1 MLAYPKN
8 SLPGKGNLSNLEQQ
22 NYSTLCFMIP
32 HGKAGPAWFMSKIKS
47 NFFPSNNKRF
57 SKTFHLVKI

>member
-8 SLPGKGNLSNLEQQ
+8 SLPGKGNLSNLEQ

-32 HGKAGPAWFMSKIKS
+32 HGKAGPAWFMSKI
-47 NFFPSNNKRF
+47 N
-57 SKTFHLVKI
+57 SKKQ